1 MRAWPCS
8 TSPGASQAKEILPI
22 QPATLSPSRRH
33 RALVRASTRPAAILA
48 LVRSARRGCC
58 FPSPDVCRA
67 FRARFPWPQRAFLRR
82 SVTQDSATSFGS
94 AQALVS
100 ESCCRK
106 THASAPETRLA
117 GRCGTRVDS
126 VCVLRTPSEAPG
138 ACAAPMRRCKATAG
152 AGCCLALRHAAR
164 RIASSTAP
172 PGCRCRSP
180 DPACASRHWPFRL
193 RLTEA
198 RRAGRP
204 HGDGCRQ
211 RR

>member
-1 MRAWPCS
+1 MQHQSRCEPGQGDITDSACDAEPLASASCAGPGIYSPCCNIG
-8 TSPGASQAKEILPI
+8 PGSIGKARLLLSLARCLPRV
-22 QPATLSPSRRH
+22 PGP
-33 RALVRASTRPAAILA
+33 
-48 LVRSARRGCC
+48 
-58 FPSPDVCRA
+58 
-67 FRARFPWPQRAFLRR
+67 FPWPQRAFLRR